1 MSYLLDTHCWL
12 WLQTTPERLPAELLD
27 ILADR
32 SVGLFLSAASAWELG
47 VKHAAGRIEL
57 PESPGD
63 YVREG
68 MRRGGVRELSMSH
81 SHALE
86 AAALPPHHRDPVD
99 RMLVAQARLERL
111 TLVTADRVLAAYDVD
126 LIRVVRAADSRRA
139 ASGVGSRRY
148 RGSDGE

>member
-32 SVGLFLSAASAWELG
+32 SVDLFLSAASAWELG
-47 VKHAAGRIEL
+47 IKHAAGRIEL

-63 YVREG
+63 HVREG
-68 MRRGGVRELSMSH
+68 MRRSGVRELSMSH

-86 AAALPPHHRDPVD
+86 AAALPPHHRDPFD

-111 TLVTADRVLAAYDVD
+111 TLVTADRILAAYDVD
-126 LIRVVRAADSRRA
+126 LIRVGRAADAPRG
-139 ASGVGSRRY
+139 ASGVGSGRY